1 MTLDALREAVK
12 GQENYKD
19 LLKDAP
25 DPLKREEFNVST
37 RYFIFINIQNIG

>member
-12 GQENYKD
+12 GADNYRE

-25 DPLKREEFNVST
+25 DPLKREEFNV
-37 RYFIFINIQNIG
+37 